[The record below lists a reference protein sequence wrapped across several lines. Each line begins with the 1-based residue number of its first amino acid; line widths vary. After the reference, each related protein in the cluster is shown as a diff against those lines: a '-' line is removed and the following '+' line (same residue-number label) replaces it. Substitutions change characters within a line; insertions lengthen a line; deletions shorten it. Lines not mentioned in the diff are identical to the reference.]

1 MIQIRPDSRKGA
13 EVPATVLRVMRR
25 GPRTV
30 NNDWTYLNRYKTM
43 SDRRIMLK
51 TIEIEKVSEG
61 KENHFIGFTQQDSML
76 VQLGAIKNDGRKP
89 SELT

>member
-1 MIQIRPDSRKGA
+1 
-13 EVPATVLRVMRR
+13 MRS

-43 SDRRIMLK
+43 SDRRAMLK
-51 TIEIEKVSEG
+51 TIENDEVSEG
-61 KENHFIGFTQQDSML
+61 KENHSNGFTQQGSIL